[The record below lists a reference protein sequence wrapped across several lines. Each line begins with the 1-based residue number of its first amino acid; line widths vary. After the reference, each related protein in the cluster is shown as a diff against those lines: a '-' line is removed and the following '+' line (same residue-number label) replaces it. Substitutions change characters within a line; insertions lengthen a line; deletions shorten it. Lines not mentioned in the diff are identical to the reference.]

1 MTKVIKKIEL
11 FLIKNL
17 FIEENPSLLLKTLKL
32 DGDLTFIPE
41 LNALSSTPQDPL
53 FHPEGDVFTH
63 TLMVLDKAVE
73 LSKDLSE
80 IDRKSLLLSAIFHD
94 IAKPVTTIYYN
105 GRIRSPKHDS
115 LGEKIT
121 ERILRKLKFDE
132 LIIKKVCSL
141 IKFHLISTHF
151 YRNKD
156 EIKAKSIR
164 KIINNVDID
173 FLLLLAEADYQG
185 RNIDENEKLNGSPA
199 VKWLKSKI
207 SAL

>member
-11 FLIKNL
+11 FLIKNVFL
-17 FIEENPSLLLKTLKL
+17 EENPSLLLKSLKIK
-32 DGDLTFIPE
+32 GELTFIPE
-41 LNALSSTPQDPL
+41 LNALSSTPQDPM
-53 FHPEGDVFTH
+53 FHPEGDVFSH
-63 TLMVLDKAVE
+63 TLMVLDAAVE
-73 LSKDLSE
+73 LSQGLSE
-80 IDRKSLLLSAIFHD
+80 IDKKSLLLSAIFHD
-94 IAKPVTTIYYN
+94 IAKPVTTVYDN

-132 LIIKKVCSL
+132 LIIKKTCSL

-164 KIINNVDID
+164 KIIKNVDID
-173 FLLLLAEADYQG
+173 LLLLLAEADFRG
-185 RNIDENEKLNGSPA
+185 RKIAEDKKLQGSPA

-207 SAL
+207 SEL